1 MTSISGPSDG
11 PVAVTGASGFV
22 GSHVVKNLVEHGYD
36 VHACLRDS
44 SREDKTSY
52 LLDIDKKGPGSV
64 KLFSCDLY
72 KAADGEYDEAFAGCS
87 VVFHVAAD
95 IGTDAAT
102 YGRHATPKTVRG
114 SGRHDYRYPR
124 IVQESRHRETGDLH
138 VLYGRRARTGRPRSA
153 FELCVHRRRLVRR
166 QLRNPRGTSYG
177 RRWQNTLDK

>member
-44 SREDKTSY
+44 SREDKTAY

-95 IGTDAAT
+95 LGTE
-102 YGRHATPKTVRG
+102 GPPTV
-114 SGRHDYRYPR
+114 
-124 IVQESRHRETGDLH
+124 TGLLKNCTR
-138 VLYGRRARTGRPRSA
+138 VWST
-153 FELCVHRRRLVRR
+153 
-166 QLRNPRGTSYG
+166 
-177 RRWQNTLDK
+177 